1 MQNFSFSRERLRA
14 QSLLKKGTWAQ
25 SNVRGG
31 MRKNTQFFQESE
43 EKSLLE
49 DLTIGHTSLEGEGSE
64 AEVGGFA
71 HFGSEKEILWA
82 VAEWQVVQ
90 IRSDVVN

>member
-14 QSLLKKGTWAQ
+14 QSLLKKGTCAQ

-31 MRKNTQFFQESE
+31 MRKNAQFFQESE

-49 DLTIGHTSLEGEGSE
+49 DLTIGRTLLEGEGSE
-64 AEVGGFA
+64 AEVGELRTVGPRRKSC
-71 HFGSEKEILWA
+71 GVLWG
-82 VAEWQVVQ
+82 EG
-90 IRSDVVN
+90 RPDP